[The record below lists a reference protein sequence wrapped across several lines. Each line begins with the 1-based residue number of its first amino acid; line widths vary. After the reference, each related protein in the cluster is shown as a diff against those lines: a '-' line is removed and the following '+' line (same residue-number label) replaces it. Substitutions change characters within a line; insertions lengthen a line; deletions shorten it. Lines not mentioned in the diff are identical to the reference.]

1 MICPPGKSMIFYQSC
16 PPPNIWLPAPPWIKL
31 PFLPH
36 NRLCLSQHAQFLLL
50 NETESCLKSFEID
63 WFNNFQFNKN
73 RSEEAINLRCLA
85 YFTLAVVLM
94 VTGMYYFINE
104 VKNTFMSP
112 AESRQLNK
120 PCVILFFDNHS
131 LWHFASAGGLLFTFM
146 ALLTLGKCCM

>member
-1 MICPPGKSMIFYQSC
+1 MMEFVWKIPPKLGW
-16 PPPNIWLPAPPWIKL
+16 PNVTT
-31 PFLPH
+31 
-36 NRLCLSQHAQFLLL
+36 NVQF
-50 NETESCLKSFEID
+50 
-63 WFNNFQFNKN
+63 QN

-146 ALLTLGKCCM
+146 ALLTLGKCWR